1 MIAAID
7 KDPTL
12 QKRRVFL
19 RQCDFA
25 MDIEAKESRP
35 DRDGVRIAALA
46 EIDPTGKA
54 PYAPTADGFLTHR

>member
-35 DRDGVRIAALA
+35 DRDGVRIAALD
-46 EIDPTGKA
+46 EMTFREKRR
-54 PYAPTADGFLTHR
+54 THRPLMDF

>member
-12 QKRRVFL
+12 QKRRVFF
-19 RQCDFA
+19 CANATA

-35 DRDGVRIAALA
+35 DRDGVRIAALD
-46 EIDPTGKA
+46 EMTLREKRR
-54 PYAPTADGFLTHR
+54 THRPLMDF